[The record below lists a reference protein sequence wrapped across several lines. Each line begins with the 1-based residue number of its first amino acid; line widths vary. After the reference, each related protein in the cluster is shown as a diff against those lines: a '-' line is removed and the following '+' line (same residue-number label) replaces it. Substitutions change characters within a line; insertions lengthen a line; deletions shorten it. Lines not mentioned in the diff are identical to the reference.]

1 MKTADNKDNAP
12 QSDVEKSLE
21 GLTHAVSLLR
31 EAVDYRI
38 KLDANQGDLRTE
50 FNRANDERKRLAAR
64 LDQAEGRVQTTQQ
77 ITKDVSTRLGDAMEV
92 IRTVLENQA
101 R

>member
-1 MKTADNKDNAP
+1 MKT
-12 QSDVEKSLE
+12 SDDTNNTAGNGVEKSLE
-21 GLTHAVSLLR
+21 GLAQAVSHLR

-38 KLDANQGDLRTE
+38 KLDANQGDLRVE
-50 FNRANDERKRLAAR
+50 FNRINDERKRLAAR

-77 ITKDVSTRLGDAMEV
+77 ITNDVSTRLGDAMEV